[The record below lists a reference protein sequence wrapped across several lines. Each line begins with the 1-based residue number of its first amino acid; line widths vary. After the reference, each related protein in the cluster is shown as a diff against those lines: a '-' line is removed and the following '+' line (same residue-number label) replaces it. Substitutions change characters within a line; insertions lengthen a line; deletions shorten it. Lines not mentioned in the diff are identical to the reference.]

1 MRTAF
6 AVILPAVLLA
16 AFTAPA
22 TAQLAVP
29 TRIGAISIPALLR
42 DSPQVRAA
50 NDKFKAEFQKREDD
64 LKAEGKKLQDDSRK
78 YQREADTMSGQQRA
92 DTEKNLNTR
101 RIDFELKQRQFA
113 EQAQARN
120 DELQRDVLEKINR
133 AIGEVAQEK
142 ALDLVVRDPA
152 FASPA
157 VDVTADVMKK
167 LAAMQGAPAAAEP
180 KKKK

>member
-1 MRTAF
+1 MRIAF
-6 AVILPAVLLA
+6 AAILPAVLLA

-42 DSPQVRAA
+42 DSPQVRSA
-50 NDKFKAEFQKREDD
+50 NDKFKGEFQKREDD
-64 LKAEGKKLQDDSRK
+64 LKAEGKKLQEDSRR

-101 RIDFELKQRQFA
+101 RIDFDLKQRQFA

-120 DELQRDVLEKINR
+120 DELQREVLEKINR
-133 AIGEVAQEK
+133 AIVEIAKDKG
-142 ALDLVVRDPA
+142 LDLVVRDPA
-152 FASPA
+152 FASAA
-157 VDVTADVMKK
+157 VDITPEVMKK
-167 LAAMQGAPAAAEP
+167 LAAMQNAPAAAEP

>member
-1 MRTAF
+1 MRIAF
-6 AVILPAVLLA
+6 AAILPAALLA
-16 AFTAPA
+16 AAFAAPA
-22 TAQLAVP
+22 GAQLANP
-29 TRIGAISIPALLR
+29 PKIGAISLPQVLR
-42 DSPQVRAA
+42 DAPQVRSA

-64 LKAEGKKLQDDSRK
+64 LKAEGKKLSDDAKK
-78 YQREADTMSGQQRA
+78 YQREGDTMSGQQRA

-120 DELQRDVLEKINR
+120 DELQREVLEYINR
-133 AIGEVAQEK
+133 AIGEVAKER

-152 FASPA
+152 FATPA
-157 VDVTADVMKK
+157 VDITPDVMKK
-167 LAAMQGAPAAAEP
+167 LAAMQATPAAEP